1 MSLFAQESRSPLAER
16 MRPRNLDEFVGQAA
30 IVGAGRY
37 LRRMMEKDAVPSL
50 IFFGPPGTGKTTL
63 AKVIA
68 NMTGGVFE
76 QVNAVAAGVAD
87 LSQIIAAARERKLSL
102 GAKTIL
108 FIDEIHRFNKAQQ
121 DVLLPYVENGVVTLV
136 GATTENPFFEVNS
149 PLLSRLKIIR
159 LEPLAKED
167 IAKLLLNALAD
178 KERGYGSDGFEI
190 EEGALPM
197 LAETCGGDAR
207 VALNLLEQAVALL
220 PAGAKTIGKKEARE
234 VLAET
239 GRRYDKK
246 GDEHYD
252 VISAFIKSM
261 RGSSPD
267 AALHYLAR
275 MIEGG
280 EDLKFIARRIVICAA
295 EDVGNADPQALVLA
309 MAAAEAA
316 QFVGFPEASIP
327 LAQAAVYIA
336 TAPKSNS
343 GYMGIDRALRDVRE
357 KDCGRVPPHL
367 RGTGYRGAALLGH
380 GRGYKYPH
388 DYEGNFV
395 AQQYLPDALLG
406 SEYYRPG
413 GNGYEKIIKK
423 QMEAH
428 ENKLENPPPGH
439 V

>member
-1 MSLFAQESRSPLAER
+1 MSLFDREIQPPLAER

-30 IVGAGRY
+30 IVGEGRY
-37 LRRMMEKDAVPSL
+37 LRRMMEKDAIPSL

-76 QVNAVAAGVAD
+76 QVNATVAGVAD
-87 LSQIIAAARERKLSL
+87 LRKIIAAARERKSSL
-102 GAKTIL
+102 GVKTIL

-121 DVLLPYVENGVVTLV
+121 DVLLPYVESGVVTLI

-159 LEPLAKED
+159 LEPLTVGD
-167 IAKLLLNALAD
+167 INKLLQNALGD
-178 KERGYGSDGFEI
+178 KERGYGEAGLAI
-190 EEGALPM
+190 EEEARLM
-197 LAETCGGDAR
+197 LAERCGGDAR
-207 VALNLLEQAVALL
+207 VALNLLEQAAALL
-220 PAGAKTIGKKEARE
+220 SAETKSIGKKEARE

-295 EDVGNADPQALVLA
+295 EDVGNADPQALILA
-309 MAAAEAA
+309 TAAAEAA

-327 LAQAAVYIA
+327 LAQAVTYIA

-343 GYMGIDRALRDVRE
+343 SCLGIDRALRDVRE
-357 KDCGRVPPHL
+357 KYCGRVPPHL

-380 GRGYKYPH
+380 GRDYKYPH

-395 AQQYLPDALLG
+395 EQQYLPDGLSG
-406 SEYYRPG
+406 SEYYKPG

-423 QMEAH
+423 QMEVY
-428 ENKLENPPPGH
+428 EKKLKK
-439 V
+439 

>member
-1 MSLFAQESRSPLAER
+1 MVIVSLFAGEVKAPLAER
-16 MRPRNLDEFVGQAA
+16 MRPRNLDEFIGQAA
-30 IVGAGRY
+30 IVGEGRY

-76 QVNAVAAGVAD
+76 QVNATAAGGAD
-87 LSQIIAAARERKLSL
+87 LRKIIAAARERKLSL
-102 GAKTIL
+102 GVKTIL

-149 PLLSRLKIIR
+149 PLLSRLKIVR
-159 LEPLAKED
+159 LEPLTAED
-167 IAKLLLNALAD
+167 IDKLLLNALSD
-178 KERGYGSDGFEI
+178 KERGYGGDGFYL
-190 EEGALPM
+190 EEEARLM
-197 LAETCGGDAR
+197 LDRSCGGDAR
-207 VALNLLEQAVALL
+207 VALNLLEQAAALL
-220 PAGAKTIGKKEARE
+220 PAGAKSIGKKEVRE

-252 VISAFIKSM
+252 IISAFIKSM

-295 EDVGNADPQALVLA
+295 EDVGNADPQALILA
-309 MAAAEAA
+309 TAAAEAA

-327 LAQAAVYIA
+327 LAQAVTYIA

-343 GYMGIDRALRDVRE
+343 SYMGIDQALRDVRE
-357 KDCGRVPPHL
+357 KNCGRVPPHL

-380 GRGYKYPH
+380 GRDYKYPH

-395 AQQYLPDALLG
+395 EQQYLPDALSG
-406 SEYYRPG
+406 SKYYKPG

-423 QMEAH
+423 QMEAY
-428 ENKLENPPPGH
+428 ENKGSL
-439 V
+439 

>member
-1 MSLFAQESRSPLAER
+1 MVIVSLFAGEVKAPLAER
-16 MRPRNLDEFVGQAA
+16 MRPRNLDEFIGQAA
-30 IVGAGRY
+30 IVGEGRY

-76 QVNAVAAGVAD
+76 QVNATAAGVAD
-87 LSQIIAAARERKLSL
+87 LRKIIAAARERKLSL
-102 GAKTIL
+102 GVKTIL

-149 PLLSRLKIIR
+149 PLLSRLKIVR
-159 LEPLAKED
+159 LEPLTAED
-167 IAKLLLNALAD
+167 IDKLLLNALSD
-178 KERGYGSDGFEI
+178 KERGYGGDGFYL
-190 EEGALPM
+190 EEEARLM
-197 LAETCGGDAR
+197 LDRSCSGDAR
-207 VALNLLEQAVALL
+207 VALNLLEQAAALL
-220 PAGAKTIGKKEARE
+220 PAGAKSIGKKEVRE

-252 VISAFIKSM
+252 IISAFIKSM

-295 EDVGNADPQALVLA
+295 EDVGNADPQALILA
-309 MAAAEAA
+309 TAAAEAA

-327 LAQAAVYIA
+327 LAQAVTYIA

-343 GYMGIDRALRDVRE
+343 SYMGIDQALRDVRE
-357 KDCGRVPPHL
+357 KNCGRVPPHL
-367 RGTGYRGAALLGH
+367 RGTGYRGAELLGH
-380 GRGYKYPH
+380 GRDYKYPH

-395 AQQYLPDALLG
+395 EQQYLPDALSG
-406 SEYYRPG
+406 SKYYKPG

-423 QMEAH
+423 QMEAY
-428 ENKLENPPPGH
+428 ENKGSL
-439 V
+439 